1 MEIGQT
7 VTWTSQAMGC
17 EKSKTGKVLAVIR
30 AGQSARA
37 LIPATAKKSHIKGC
51 KDISQF
57 DRILVEVPTGKNER
71 IKHYYTPKL
80 SMIER
85 CKV

>member
-17 EKSKTGKVLAVIR
+17 EKTKRGKVLAVIS
-30 AGQSARA
+30 AGESAKT
-37 LIPATAKKSHIKGC
+37 LIPATAKKSHIKFC
-51 KDISQF
+51 NDISKF
-57 DRILVEVPTGKNER
+57 DRLLVEVPTGKDES

>member
-17 EKSKTGKVLAVIR
+17 EKTKTGKILAVIP
-30 AGQSARA
+30 AGKSAKT
-37 LIPATAKKSHIKGC
+37 LIPVTAKKSHIKFC
-51 KDISQF
+51 NDISTF
-57 DRILVEVPTGKNER
+57 DRLLVEVPAGKDES

-80 SMIER
+80 SMIEG
-85 CKV
+85 CEV